1 MGFNEVINQPFSKS
15 KSNIKVDNPIDSNKP
30 FMRDNLRDIE
40 AGQAVNVK
48 SFLLCEESSNKKHQI
63 NKISEALDQILK

>member
-1 MGFNEVINQPFSKS
+1 MKFFIFIAKH
-15 KSNIKVDNPIDSNKP
+15 NIDLSSSYLIG
-30 FMRDNLRDIE
+30 DNLRDIE

-48 SFLLCEESSNKKHQI
+48 SFLLCEESSKKEHQI